1 MRTRTCC
8 HLCSFYLVSSL
19 AISLARPLS
28 LSLHLTLFLV
38 LSLSFSLSHARY
50 VALSLNLCFWLSR
63 ACALPP
69 STHTHTSLHILL
81 ICVRNR
87 QAMEEE
93 LELHKPTRVMCA
105 AGLTGRPNVDW
116 CETNQVLHMVYCVA
130 ICFNMLQLLSRTLHS
145 PLRALHSPLPSSLF
159 LSQAPSLCVFRKLVS
174 TRTAK
179 NHALALITHT
189 LSVFSS
195 LSFFLVLPPA
205 VCVRV
210 ASDVCVSVREYSN
223 DPSTCGLTSLF
234 IHGLTRAYT
243 HTHTQTHK
251 HAQTHTQPHTHT
263 HTPHT
268 NTHTHTHTHTYRNT
282 NATPPS
288 HTHTRPHTLT
298 KAVTIQKGCS
308 GKLHCQARALSHRD
322 TLTHANRDTH
332 KHTHRQ

>member
-1 MRTRTCC
+1 VR
-8 HLCSFYLVSSL
+8 
-19 AISLARPLS
+19 
-28 LSLHLTLFLV
+28 
-38 LSLSFSLSHARY
+38 SLSFSLSHARY
-50 VALSLNLCFWLSR
+50 VTLSLTLCFWLSR

-93 LELHKPTRVMCA
+93 LELHKPTRVLCA

-130 ICFNMLQLLSRTLHS
+130 ICFNVLQLLSRALHS

-159 LSQAPSLCVFRKLVS
+159 LSHALSLCVFRTLVS
-174 TRTAK
+174 TCTAK

-195 LSFFLVLPPA
+195 LSFLLVLPLA

-210 ASDVCVSVREYSN
+210 ASDFCVSVREYSN
-223 DPSTCGLTSLF
+223 DPSTYGCTLVF
-234 IHGLTRAYT
+234 IHCLTRAYT
-243 HTHTQTHK
+243 HKHTQTRTN
-251 HAQTHTQPHTHT
+251 THTTT
-263 HTPHT
+263 Y
-268 NTHTHTHTHTYRNT
+268 THTHTHKHKRTQTHTHTHRHT

-288 HTHTRPHTLT
+288 HTHTRPHTLIE
-298 KAVTIQKGCS
+298 AVTIQKGCS
-308 GKLHCQARALSHRD
+308 RKLHCQTRALSHRN
-322 TLTHANRDTH
+322 THTHANRDAH